1 LTVLVDNIRIIG
13 RSGTFDDDDDDD
25 DDDDE
30 DEDVGDRS

>member
-25 DDDDE
+25 DEDE